1 MFMRPQ
7 ARLIVAAFAL
17 GLSGCGTNLNDVL
30 LQSVSAVGRTFLDIA
45 LTDLANAVA
54 DSLEQQGSA
63 TSEQE
68 DETPTE
74 AGEADEGD
82 SDEGEL
88 DTDTDTDPGD
98 DGDQGDADDTG
109 GLTPQAASG
118 EAYYAANGC
127 ATCHCDDASGGCALD
142 APVVGEDIDTLD
154 EWLRGE
160 APHPG
165 GKFDISDEQL
175 ADLQAYLASL

>member
-7 ARLIVAAFAL
+7 ARLIIAAFAL

-54 DSLEQQGSA
+54 DSLDQQASA
-63 TSEQE
+63 PSEQA
-68 DETPTE
+68 DETQTDE
-74 AGEADEGD
+74 GEGD
-82 SDEGEL
+82 SDEGEP
-88 DTDTDTDPGD
+88 DADTDPGD

-160 APHPG
+160 VPHPG